1 MSDDEDADAE
11 PAVTL
16 GDSAVVEGIP
26 LARVTSRLTWGMA
39 ASDLQDRVGDITIRT
54 PDGPQELDEVIAATD
69 LVYFE
74 TRQEF
79 EDAVRSVVGVG
90 PVPTGDTEE

>member
-1 MSDDEDADAE
+1 MSDDEDEADD
-11 PAVTL
+11 PTVSL
-16 GDSAVVEGIP
+16 GEDAPVEGVP

-39 ASDLQDRVGDITIRT
+39 AGDLKDRVGDTAIRT
-54 PDGPQELDEVIAATD
+54 PEGPQALGDVIDDTD

-79 EDAVRSVVGVG
+79 EAAVRDAVGVG
-90 PVPTGDTEE
+90 PVPTGDQD